1 MTHAPLD
8 GATVSIA
15 APSGSYHTRTNARGF
30 FAVLGIAIDTYT
42 VSVALTGYDSSV
54 QNGVTIVGDQTVE
67 LGTIALQRQ
76 LKTIGSVR
84 ARSQSSAFQPSQ
96 TVDSITVS
104 GARVVQTTGKAAS
117 TDEQSLILA
126 VPGTSLTNGGPGASD
141 SITIRGGL
149 ATEVGYQFDGVD
161 YTEPFF
167 ATSAT
172 NGKFNGLG
180 SLQVVEGAGDAT
192 QGNVGGGVINVIPKR
207 GTNPPFGLLDLE
219 TWGPNF
225 GHQAAFEYGFASQSG
240 RFSEYVAYNGQRN
253 VPYIGW
259 HTSDSAQY
267 GNFYGISYE
276 ANDDIISNTV
286 YKFGRNNDQTLQV
299 LYQNR
304 NLQQWGNVGGLA
316 GQQYYLYD
324 PASYTQAT
332 EAPGTGPFSA
342 PPLGY
347 AFGPPNATQQQRVAR
362 FQQLIGIAPY
372 TPSTN
377 QGPPGPELQFFN
389 PTRFLKFEY
398 TRSFGSST
406 YLALRTY
413 NWKALQGGFNNL
425 IAGSPLPNWQQSGG
439 SRTGIRWQRLTKQF
453 SNKHTVTLAGKFENQ
468 HPIWDDYDPYSIAED
483 LVFNNVPGLGGGPWE
498 TGLATSSDFMAAPG
512 GVCPLTRA
520 APSPPGVLSRQVLP
534 GRHPADTDRRHQLQ
548 SVRLSDLRPG
558 DPRPMDAQRAAQ
570 VRFGTA

>member
-1 MTHAPLD
+1 MHIHRPAARHLRAALAALAVCALACVLCERGALAAGGQTGNVSGVVVDAASHAPL
-8 GATVSIA
+8 ANASVSLA
-15 APSGSYHTRTNARGF
+15 APSGSYHARTNGHGF
-30 FAVLGIAIDTYT
+30 FTILGVAIDTYT
-42 VSVALTGYDSSV
+42 VSVALGGYESAV

-117 TDEQSLILA
+117 TDEQSLVLA

-207 GTNPPFGLLDLE
+207 GTNPPFGMLDLE
-219 TWGPNF
+219 VWGPNF
-225 GHQAAFEYGFASQSG
+225 GHQAALEYGFASQSG
-240 RFSEYVAYNGQRN
+240 RFSEYVAYNGQRD

-276 ANDDIISNTV
+276 ANDDFISNTV
-286 YKFGRNNDQTLQV
+286 YKFGRNNDQTFQV

-304 NLQQWGNVGGLA
+304 NLQAVGQRRRARG
-316 GQQYYLYD
+316 
-324 PASYTQAT
+324 PSSITYTIRHRIRRR
-332 EAPGTGPFSA
+332 P
-342 PPLGY
+342 
-347 AFGPPNATQQQRVAR
+347 RR
-362 FQQLIGIAPY
+362 
-372 TPSTN
+372 
-377 QGPPGPELQFFN
+377 PGPV
-389 PTRFLKFEY
+389 RSRRRRSA
-398 TRSFGSST
+398 TRSGRRTRRRSS
-406 YLALRTY
+406 A
-413 NWKALQGGFNNL
+413 
-425 IAGSPLPNWQQSGG
+425 
-439 SRTGIRWQRLTKQF
+439 SRAS
-453 SNKHTVTLAGKFENQ
+453 SN
-468 HPIWDDYDPYSIAED
+468 
-483 LVFNNVPGLGGGPWE
+483 
-498 TGLATSSDFMAAPG
+498 
-512 GVCPLTRA
+512 
-520 APSPPGVLSRQVLP
+520 
-534 GRHPADTDRRHQLQ
+534 
-548 SVRLSDLRPG
+548 
-558 DPRPMDAQRAAQ
+558 
-570 VRFGTA
+570 